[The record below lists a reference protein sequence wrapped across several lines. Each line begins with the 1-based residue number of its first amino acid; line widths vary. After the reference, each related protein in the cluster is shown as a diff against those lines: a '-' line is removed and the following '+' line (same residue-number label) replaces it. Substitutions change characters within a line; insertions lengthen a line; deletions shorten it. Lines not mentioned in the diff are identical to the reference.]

1 MAHKAAKRINES
13 FLRSLEK
20 KVPYCISLALL
31 NAQKGNLNN
40 GFAFAGSNVFRVN
53 KIVPVKKLI
62 ETIIKE
68 YEEEVFS

>member
-20 KVPYCISLALL
+20 KVLLYLALL